1 MLTFGSLFAGIG
13 GFDLGLERAGMRC
26 MWQVEI
32 DDYCSRVLAKHWPDV
47 ERHRDVRECGGHN
60 LETVDVICG
69 GFPCQPFSYTGREK
83 GVADTRWLWPQFARV
98 VTELQPKYVVVENV
112 PGLLH
117 HGMGLLLADLA
128 ALGYDAEWD
137 CIPARTFGAWHN
149 RDRAFVIAY
158 ADDTGSCGGGK
169 SKQWRECEEMERREQ
184 HRGYGGDRIMAGT
197 IESLPT
203 WATEP
208 RISRVADGVPRRVDR
223 LRAIGNAV
231 VPQVA
236 EWIGQ
241 RICDV
246 DMSRIPLC
254 TCAVLGG
261 APLIRDSSRLG
272 HRYGGGCTTSQE
284 EE

>member
-47 ERHRDVRECGGHN
+47 ARYGDIKHVGQHN
-60 LETVDVICG
+60 LEAVDLICG
-69 GFPCQPFSYTGREK
+69 GFPCQPVSLAGRREAQ
-83 GVADTRWLWPQFARV
+83 GDTRWLWPEFARV
-98 VTELQPKYVVVENV
+98 VLDLRPRWVIVENV
-112 PGLLH
+112 SGLLGA
-117 HGMGLLLADLA
+117 GMGDVLSDLA
-128 ALGYDAEWD
+128 TGGYDAEWD
-137 CIPARTFGAWHN
+137 SIPVSAFGAPHT
-149 RDRAFVIAY
+149 RYRVYIVAHATGAGLEKCQGDGEVEVGRAA
-158 ADDTGSCGGGK
+158 
-169 SKQWRECEEMERREQ
+169 
-184 HRGYGGDRIMAGT
+184 AGT
-197 IESLPT
+197 ERPGGRILRQEWLDST
-203 WATEP
+203 AQWATEP
-208 RISRVADGVPRRVDR
+208 GVCRVAHGVPSRVDR
-223 LRAIGNAV
+223 IRALGNAV

-241 RICDV
+241 RICDA
-246 DMSRIPLC
+246 DMPRIPLC

-272 HRYGGGCTTSQE
+272 HRYGGGRTTGQE